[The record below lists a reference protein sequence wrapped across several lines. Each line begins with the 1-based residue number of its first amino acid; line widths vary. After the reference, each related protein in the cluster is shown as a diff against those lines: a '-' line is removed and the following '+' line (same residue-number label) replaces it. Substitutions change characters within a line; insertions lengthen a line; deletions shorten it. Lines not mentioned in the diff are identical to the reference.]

1 MLKIDTVAVIGII
14 KRINGSDLDLEALSP
29 EV

>member
-1 MLKIDTVAVIGII
+1 MLKIGPVAVIGITR
-14 KRINGSDLDLEALSP
+14 RINDLDLDLEALSP